1 MQLTLRKLERRLVP
15 LRQKEEIIKS
25 LTEEDHK
32 YTAFF
37 VCRNPIE
44 KLLSVYYY
52 LMDLRVRMIERYLM
66 K

>member
-1 MQLTLRKLERRLVP
+1 MTLRSLERKQFSEK
-15 LRQKEEIIKS
+15 QKLNIIQY
-25 LTEEDHK
+25 LQYREHE

-52 LMDLRVRMIERYLM
+52 LMDLRVRTLIQ
-66 K
+66 